1 MGIMTKKTAQQSGMN
16 VLRTLHVDGVPL
28 YRVQVSDKYHHP
40 KYWVERQIITKF
52 TDFMEWYLRRHPE
65 IDSHSERNLARSL
78 IYMQPGIRAWSEYM
92 PGGFAT
98 YHVHSPHER
107 HMHNGRKVDIMTR
120 ALFRHSSDALG
131 LRSRAAIMAYIAEET
146 VKLQEGPV
154 EWLSIASGSGQ
165 PTYDACRRLRLK
177 DQRRVTL
184 TLADISSE
192 IMEFAEQLYAAEGLT
207 LGGVKY
213 VLCNVVKEKERR
225 ELLKDMEPAVIDIM
239 GLFEYLSDEQCIK
252 VLRSFY
258 LALAPGGSV
267 IFTNMSPGHPHLH
280 VHQRGLGW
288 PGVIQR
294 TIREVVALS
303 EAAGIPKSSQSVYR
317 AEDNVYNIFRV
328 EKK

>member
-1 MGIMTKKTAQQSGMN
+1 MTKKTAQQSGMD

-28 YRVQVSDKYHHP
+28 HRVRVSDKYQHP

-52 TDFMEWYLRRHPE
+52 TNFMEWYLRRHPE
-65 IDSHSERNLARSL
+65 VDSHSEKNLARSL

-92 PGGFAT
+92 PGGFAA
-98 YHVHSPHER
+98 YHVHSPHKR
-107 HMHNGRKVDIMTR
+107 RMRNGRKVDPMTR

-131 LRSRAAIMAYIAEET
+131 LRSRAVIMAHIAEEA
-146 VKLQEGPV
+146 VRQHEGAV
-154 EWLSIASGSGQ
+154 EWLSIAAGSGQ
-165 PTYDACRRLRLK
+165 PTYDAVRRLGKK

-192 IMEFAEQLYAAEGLT
+192 MMEFAEQLYAAEDLT
-207 LGGVKY
+207 LGAVKY
-213 VLCNVVKEKERR
+213 ELCNIVKEKERR
-225 ELLKDMEPAVIDIM
+225 ELLEDMQPAVIDIM

-258 LALAPGGSV
+258 AALAPGGSV

-294 TIREVVALS
+294 TIREVVALI
-303 EAAGIPKSSQSVYR
+303 EAAGVPKDSQSIYR
-317 AEDNVYNIFRV
+317 AEDNVYNVYRI